1 MKKLLF
7 ILSFLAGITQVYCH
21 TSNDGFQYNGVW
33 NETYNHI
40 VIEGDSARYTY
51 IIYMADTIKRKDFR
65 GWSCAGDLRIL
76 INSDSC
82 SAQFISTGVGK
93 GRLYY
98 YYDDNPSDSCK
109 CGIKSVSLDVYK
121 HFNPSAPAYDMEIS
135 GPSCILEG
143 DTVVYSIKPILTK
156 HLNAGIGVDQYYWN
170 VADTTSQNKPSF
182 VDKLIYNAGDGSSVT
197 FVVGEVTGSEEVI
210 VQVGR
215 ENGDNL
221 LVKSL
226 GMAAPKP
233 TITSRC
239 IMHNED
245 NVLFFVA
252 NPQPN
257 VKYNWSCSDDS
268 WTIEVDS
275 VHTDSAYISPAND
288 ASASI
293 TVMAYYEGNEQCSSS
308 YSTVK
313 VGRLWSPNARIIP
326 EEHTGSPYDMN
337 KEYLFE
343 LEGGSGGGLKWTEPR
358 GWIQITKQHT
368 TTDGFDARFKP
379 VNSDSVR
386 LSDVIRVESKMAC
399 SGEVQVREYPIFMK
413 PAKVL
418 SISDTSCIT
427 PNSIHAFT
435 INAWG
440 EGPKA
445 ISYQW
450 KIYAGANCL
459 KDTITNN
466 SALTINATP
475 NMTDIVVTPIGATDE
490 ATEYKGDSSRFQLTF
505 SPEDLS
511 DVQAS
516 KSCIAYN
523 MPDEVILTVQE
534 TDTTQSYGW
543 DIPTP
548 LNLNSSNQR
557 KNQVAIGTNGQEG
570 IYIVKVWGLGS
581 GLCGTSDTTQHIIEI
596 KGDNAA
602 IQYYNTIVPP
612 FNFHFVGNV
621 IQNYEPRTIYSYDW
635 YFFDNGYIVDGL
647 DSNTGG
653 TVNFKSPYDSLQ
665 DIANSQ
671 QYGLVC
677 IVTYTDNCNK
687 TLVKYGAVPEPLT
700 FPLVHAPVS
709 SPARQRSNNMNNS
722 HSDVFLQP
730 NPTNNELIIN
740 ITTHSDEV
748 SELYVVDVMGNIVL
762 SNKSFIIGTSCEV
775 SSLPHGQYFVCI
787 KVGDDSYVKSFIKQ

>member
-7 ILSFLAGITQVYCH
+7 ILSFLAGITQVYGH

-413 PAKVL
+413 PAKVR
-418 SISDTSCIT
+418 SITDTACIT
-427 PNSIHAFT
+427 PNSTHTFT
-435 INAWG
+435 INSWG

-450 KIYAGANCL
+450 KIYAGTNCL

-466 SALTINATP
+466 SALTIYATP
-475 NMTDIVVTPIGATDE
+475 NMTSLVVTPIGASDGT
-490 ATEYKGDSSRFQLTF
+490 TQYNGDSNTFLLTF
-505 SPEDLS
+505 SPQKPAG
-511 DVQAS
+511 VQAS

-543 DIPTP
+543 DIPAS
-548 LNLNSSNQR
+548 LSLNSHNQR
-557 KNQVAIGTNGQEG
+557 KTQVTIGTYGQEG
-570 IYIVKVWGLGS
+570 SHIVKVWGLGS
-581 GLCGTSDTTQHIIEI
+581 GLCGTSDTIPHIIEI
-596 KGDNAA
+596 EEDNAT
-602 IQYYNTIVPP
+602 IQYVYYYIPTVNFLYEAYIVNNPS
-612 FNFHFVGNV
+612 
-621 IQNYEPRTIYSYDW
+621 YSTPSLDW
-635 YFFDNGYIVDGL
+635 YFFDNGNIVDGL
-647 DSNTGG
+647 ASYTGNSVYFKGEYLDLHDIRDSH
-653 TVNFKSPYDSLQ
+653 
-665 DIANSQ
+665 

-677 IVTYTDNCNK
+677 IVTYADGCHK

-700 FPLVHAPVS
+700 FPLVHAPIN

-722 HSDVFLQP
+722 HSDLNLHP
-730 NPTNNELIIN
+730 NPTNNELTITIN
-740 ITTHSDEV
+740 AHSNEI
-748 SELYVVDVMGNIVL
+748 SELFIVDIKGNIVL
-762 SNKSFIIGTSCEV
+762 SNKSFIIGTSYEV
-775 SSLPHGQYFVCI
+775 SSLPNGQYLVCI
-787 KVGDDSYVKSFIKQ
+787 KVGEDSYVKSFIKQ

>member
-7 ILSFLAGITQVYCH
+7 ILSFLAGITQVYGH

-40 VIEGDSARYTY
+40 VIEGDSAANTY
-51 IIYMADTIKRKDFR
+51 IIYMADAIKRKDFR
-65 GWSCAGDLRIL
+65 GWSCAGDLLIL
-76 INSDSC
+76 NNSDSC
-82 SAQFISTGVGK
+82 SAQFISTGAGK
-93 GRLYY
+93 GRIYY

-413 PAKVL
+413 PAKVR
-418 SISDTSCIT
+418 SITDTACIT
-427 PNSIHAFT
+427 PNSTHTFT
-435 INAWG
+435 INSWG

-450 KIYAGANCL
+450 KIYAGTNCL

-466 SALTINATP
+466 SALTIYATP
-475 NMTDIVVTPIGATDE
+475 NMTSLVVTPIGASDGT
-490 ATEYKGDSSRFQLTF
+490 TQYNGDTNTFLLTF
-505 SPEDLS
+505 SPKKPAG
-511 DVQAS
+511 VQAS

-523 MPDEVILTVQE
+523 MPDEVILTVVE
-534 TDTTQSYGW
+534 SDTTQAYGW
-543 DIPTP
+543 DIPAS
-548 LNLNSSNQR
+548 LSLNSHNQR
-557 KNQVAIGTNGQEG
+557 KTQVTIGTYGQEG
-570 IYIVKVWGLGS
+570 SHIVKVWGLGS

-596 KGDNAA
+596 EEDNAT
-602 IQYYNTIVPP
+602 IQYVYYYIPTVNFLYEAYIVNNPS
-612 FNFHFVGNV
+612 
-621 IQNYEPRTIYSYDW
+621 YSTPSLDW
-635 YFFDNGYIVDGL
+635 YFFDNGNIVDGL
-647 DSNTGG
+647 ASYTGNSVYFKGEYLDLHDIRDSH
-653 TVNFKSPYDSLQ
+653 
-665 DIANSQ
+665 

-677 IVTYTDNCNK
+677 IVTYADGCHK

-700 FPLVHAPVS
+700 FPLVHAPIN

-722 HSDVFLQP
+722 HSDLNLHP
-730 NPTNNELIIN
+730 NPTNNELTITIN
-740 ITTHSDEV
+740 AHSNEI
-748 SELYVVDVMGNIVL
+748 SELFIVDIKGNIVL
-762 SNKSFIIGTSCEV
+762 SNKSFIIGTSYEV
-775 SSLPHGQYFVCI
+775 SSLPNGQYLVCI
-787 KVGDDSYVKSFIKQ
+787 KVGEDSYVKSFIKQ